1 MKRRFS
7 LVVCVLLVLGVLC
20 GSAWAATSAAAPK
33 YKKEI
38 IYATL
43 GKIITIDPHAQS
55 NTEHNYVFRTVFD
68 TLLHYDWT
76 TAKINPRLATSW
88 ATDDAKTYT
97 LKLRDDAYFHNG
109 EQVKASDVAFT
120 FKRAVGTNSANVIG
134 VLIENMDIVNDF
146 EIKITLKRPN
156 VDFPYLLCNPNASIM
171 SEKAVKDDPVEGP
184 GVGSGVW
191 KIDSYEFGDYFR
203 LVRND
208 KYWGDKAL
216 AEVLTI
222 RYIPDATGRLIALE
236 TDEIDVC
243 QNPDPLNVKKISE
256 TPGLEIQSWDAST
269 MTYIAMNMSKP
280 PFDNKDLRMA
290 IAHAVNRKEFID
302 VGRNGYAKEAFNF
315 WGWSQYGYNG
325 GTTSYEYNLDLAKE
339 YLAKAYPRGGAKFE
353 ITVAPDRKLIAELLQ
368 ARLKEI
374 GIEVTIAETDYAGL
388 TSTLTS
394 GRHQATAYGV
404 GLNPWGDTI
413 RNMICPGGA
422 NSAFINDPR
431 INTLMDN
438 AVTELDDAK
447 RKAMYAE
454 IQQILYEEAP
464 YVPLY
469 YATGFLAVRK
479 GISGIEFHMGSMH
492 NLSYIH
498 MIEQ

>member
-1 MKRRFS
+1 MKKRFS
-7 LVVCVLLVLGVLC
+7 LVGSMVLVLGLLA
-20 GSAWAATSAAAPK
+20 GSASGATSVATPK

-38 IYATL
+38 VYATL
-43 GKIITIDPHAQS
+43 GKIITIDPHVQS

-68 TLLHYDWT
+68 TLLRYDWG
-76 TAKINPRLATSW
+76 TATINPRLATSW
-88 ATDDAKTYT
+88 STDDAKTYT

-120 FKRAVGTNSANVIG
+120 FKRAVGTNSGNAIG
-134 VLIENMDIVNDF
+134 ILIDGMEVVNDF

-171 SEKAVKDDPVEGP
+171 SEKAVKEDPVEGA

-191 KIDSYEFGDYFR
+191 KIDAYEFGDYFR

-208 KYWGDKAL
+208 RYWGDKAL
-216 AEVLTI
+216 TEVLTI

-236 TDEIDVC
+236 TGEIDVC
-243 QNPDPLNVKKISE
+243 QNPNPLDVKKISE
-256 TPGLEIQSWDAST
+256 IPGLDIQTWDAST

-280 PFDNKDLRMA
+280 PFNNKDFRMA
-290 IAHAVNRKEFID
+290 LAHAVNRKEFID
-302 VGRNGYAKEAFNF
+302 VVRSGYAKEAFNF

-325 GTTSYEYNLDLAKE
+325 GTTAYKYDLDLAKE
-339 YLAKAYPRGGAKFE
+339 YLAKAYPNGGAKFE
-353 ITVAPDRKLIAELLQ
+353 ITVAPDRKLLAELLQ

-374 GIEVTIAETDYAGL
+374 GVEVIIAETDYAGL
-388 TSTLTS
+388 TSTLAS
-394 GRHQATAYGV
+394 GGHQATAYGV

-431 INTLMDN
+431 INELMDT
-438 AVTELDDAK
+438 AVAEMDDAK
-447 RKAMYAE
+447 RREMYAQ

-469 YATGFLAVRK
+469 YATGFLAVK
-479 GISGIEFHMGSMH
+479 EGISGIEFHMGSMH

-498 MIEQ
+498 LIEN